1 MISPPHVNSIDFDG
15 TLQVIQLTD
24 AQVVLTVLA
33 NVSVRN
39 TSVGGMVAQWSEQ
52 STDKR
57 IPLAPLGNFDNF
69 LALPTLPV
77 SFGRD
82 TKIRRSLLML
92 NAHLPTGSR
101 QLAISPTAD

>member
-1 MISPPHVNSIDFDG
+1 MISPPHVNSIDFLG

-39 TSVGGMVAQWSEQ
+39 VCGGGMVAQWSEH

-57 IPLAPLGNFDNF
+57 IVAGSN
-69 LALPTLPV
+69 
-77 SFGRD
+77 
-82 TKIRRSLLML
+82 
-92 NAHLPTGSR
+92 PTGAAR
-101 QLAISPTAD
+101 KL